1 SQGRP
6 HPARLLEG
14 RRAGGEGGVRARGRG
29 VERGRAHDRG
39 DQASRVSG
47 DRGRGARHHRR
58 GALDVREV
66 LPRRR
71 GAGAQGSLRAL
82 PGGDQP
88 GHDRPRSGEGLA
100 HAPRAAGEDG
110 RVLLR
115 LRRDP
120 DPQLHVGGAADRGG
134 PQPGAPLRGPGRRG
148 GQRLRPAVDRAA
160 LRVRQGAH
168 AGGIPAHGRPVRG
181 GDAAGSRRALPE
193 AHRVPPRAAGARG
206 VVFTSR
212 RARPVMIGPLVAAAI
227 LAGTGSGGFAAAG
240 PVAAASGAHR
250 ADSDAPR
257 ASPIEWRPVIAGV
270 TYAAIPIPRAVPL
283 GDPHLHVVRIDPRKA
298 RLRAAMASEVDGRRR
313 TAAEWCAGSNLAV
326 AINLGMFQGAP
337 LSNVGYARQGKHL
350 DNSRW
355 NAYRSALVFGA
366 RRSGI
371 PPARLIDLDQPG
383 ARRQTDEYE
392 AAVQNLRLIEAPG
405 RNVWSRQ
412 TRRWS
417 EAAIGMD
424 AQGEILFLFCRS
436 PFTMFE

>member
-1 SQGRP
+1 
-6 HPARLLEG
+6 
-14 RRAGGEGGVRARGRG
+14 
-29 VERGRAHDRG
+29 
-39 DQASRVSG
+39 
-47 DRGRGARHHRR
+47 
-58 GALDVREV
+58 
-66 LPRRR
+66 
-71 GAGAQGSLRAL
+71 
-82 PGGDQP
+82 
-88 GHDRPRSGEGLA
+88 
-100 HAPRAAGEDG
+100 
-110 RVLLR
+110 
-115 LRRDP
+115 
-120 DPQLHVGGAADRGG
+120 
-134 PQPGAPLRGPGRRG
+134 
-148 GQRLRPAVDRAA
+148 
-160 LRVRQGAH
+160 
-168 AGGIPAHGRPVRG
+168 
-181 GDAAGSRRALPE
+181 
-193 AHRVPPRAAGARG
+193 
-206 VVFTSR
+206 
-212 RARPVMIGPLVAAAI
+212 MIGPLVAAAI

-436 PFTMFE
+436 PFTMFEFNRLLLSLPLRVTRAMHVEGGPEASLSIHAGGWNLDLCGSYETGFREDDGETHAWPIPNVVGVEATPQGTHRSSE